1 VTPCERSPG
10 CAAAPA
16 YGPTGSAAG
25 CTYRGVLRGA
35 AIGLAVLILVFLDQP
50 SGFTVLL
57 VGVLLVLCLVVIQ
70 FFDQPVSGDP
80 AAGAAA

>member
-1 VTPCERSPG
+1 
-10 CAAAPA
+10 
-16 YGPTGSAAG
+16 
-25 CTYRGVLRGA
+25 VLRGA
-35 AIGLAVLILVFLDQP
+35 AIGLAVPILVFLDQP

-80 AAGAAA
+80 AAGPAA